1 MVCND
6 LFLLSSVDCLNAH
19 FECGMTGTSKEMMPL
34 IIVAATDVGLS
45 IAQVEVSVVCSYVYI
60 RMIGVTFLLLAMGE
74 EEKLSQ
80 EAC

>member
-1 MVCND
+1 
-6 LFLLSSVDCLNAH
+6 
-19 FECGMTGTSKEMMPL
+19 MPL

-45 IAQVEVSVVCSYVYI
+45 IAQVKVSVVCSYVYI

>member
-1 MVCND
+1 
-6 LFLLSSVDCLNAH
+6 
-19 FECGMTGTSKEMMPL
+19 MTGTSKEMMPL

-45 IAQVEVSVVCSYVYI
+45 IAQVKVSVVCSYVYI

>member
-1 MVCND
+1 
-6 LFLLSSVDCLNAH
+6 
-19 FECGMTGTSKEMMPL
+19 MPI

-45 IAQVEVSVVCSYVYI
+45 IAQVEVSVVCSYLYI
-60 RMIGVTFLLLAMGE
+60 RMICVTFLLLAMGE